1 MTVVDASGT
10 PASLLNPVVERRS
23 LENDDAICHG
33 RQKIESRHIER
44 MAVVYVRQSD
54 PQQVSRH
61 RESTALQY
69 GLVDQAVRLGWPR
82 ERVLVIDDDQGI
94 SGQHADGRLGF
105 QRMMAEVAMNHV
117 GIILGREMSRLARSC
132 KDWYQLL
139 EVCGLFG
146 TMLSDQD
153 GIYDPAAY
161 HDRLLLGLTG
171 IMSEAELHVMRG
183 RLHAGLMNKARRGEL
198 FTLLPLGYVRLPTG
212 EVALDP
218 DEQVQAVVRLVF
230 EKFDELGSVHGVL
243 RYMAKHNIRFGIRPH
258 KGLNRGSVEWR
269 RPNQTTIREVLHHPL
284 YAGAYVYG
292 RRKTDP
298 RRKVPGRPATGR
310 SNRPP
315 EEWAVLLK
323 DRHPAYIT
331 WEQFESNQRKLAE
344 NRARSGSL
352 GAPREGPSLLGG
364 LLVCGKCGA
373 RMVVKYAGKKL
384 YYLCRRQWDHYGQDP
399 CQKVAGQVLDDLVS
413 HQALRVLEPASL
425 ELSLAAADDIERER
439 ARLAQHWMQRRERAR
454 YEVERA
460 ARQYHA
466 VEPENRLVARE
477 LERNWEQALL
487 EQRRIEEDFE
497 RFQRSQPT
505 SLTETDRK
513 LIESLAKQIPELW
526 NSRAVT
532 PPERQVILRHL
543 IDRIVVEVQEN
554 TEIVDVTIQ
563 WAGGFSS
570 QHQVV
575 RPVRRYEQL
584 RDFDRLKRKI
594 LELHQAGWK
603 SRDIAQQLNHERFRP
618 PRRAKQYNAVMVR
631 QILSRSIRTTPND
644 QKTAAPSKVLGP
656 DEWFLR
662 DLGRAMG
669 IPGETLYGWL
679 HRGWVTGW
687 RVLRGRRSQWVV
699 WADSDERDRLRR
711 LRAWPPGKSK
721 AEQAPQLTL
730 PKTRPR

>member
-1 MTVVDASGT
+1 
-10 PASLLNPVVERRS
+10 
-23 LENDDAICHG
+23 
-33 RQKIESRHIER
+33 
-44 MAVVYVRQSD
+44 
-54 PQQVSRH
+54 
-61 RESTALQY
+61 
-69 GLVDQAVRLGWPR
+69 
-82 ERVLVIDDDQGI
+82 
-94 SGQHADGRLGF
+94 
-105 QRMMAEVAMNHV
+105 
-117 GIILGREMSRLARSC
+117 
-132 KDWYQLL
+132 
-139 EVCGLFG
+139 
-146 TMLSDQD
+146 
-153 GIYDPAAY
+153 
-161 HDRLLLGLTG
+161 
-171 IMSEAELHVMRG
+171 MSEAELHVMRG

-198 FTLLPLGYVRLPTG
+198 FTHLPLGYVRLPTG

-230 EKFDELGSVHGVL
+230 EKFDELSSVHGVL
-243 RYMAKHNIRFGIRPH
+243 RYMARHNICFGIRPLR
-258 KGLNRGSVEWR
+258 GLNRGHVEWR
-269 RPNQTTIREVLHHPL
+269 RPNQTTIRDVLHHPL

-292 RRKTDP
+292 RRKIDP

-344 NRARSGSL
+344 NRARSGNL

-373 RMVVKYAGKKL
+373 RMVVKYSGKKTTL
-384 YYLCRRQWDHYGQDP
+384 FYLCQRQCDHYGQDR

-466 VEPENRLVARE
+466 VEPENRLVARA

-487 EQRRIEEDFE
+487 EQRRIEEDFD

-513 LIESLAKQIPELW
+513 LIESLAKQIPDLW
-526 NSRAVT
+526 NSPAVT

-543 IDRIVVEVQEN
+543 IDRIVVEVQGN
-554 TEIVDVTIQ
+554 TEMINVTIQ

-570 QHQVV
+570 QHEVV

-603 SRDIAQQLNHERFRP
+603 SRDIAQQLNQERFRP
-618 PRRAKQYNAVMVR
+618 PRRAKRYNAPMVR
-631 QILSRSIRTTPND
+631 QILSRSIRPTPND
-644 QKTAAPSKVLGP
+644 QKRAAPSKALGL

-662 DLGRAMG
+662 DLARAMG

-679 HRGWVTGW
+679 CRGWVTGW
-687 RVLRGRRSQWVV
+687 KASLGRHSRCVV

-711 LRAWPPGKSK
+711 LRAWPPGESK
-721 AEQAPQLTL
+721 AEQAPKLTI
-730 PKTRPR
+730 PKARPQ